1 MIACNVSDYIVIM
14 RITLS
19 TEQCGWLV
27 REVLCKPLLDRQTAD
42 RVLVVSSRIPLAE
55 FLATVAHHGG
65 GTLHSHSII
74 SEPLNRLFN
83 LWFCPPQRPNTVR
96 HTVETDRWRAIDP
109 DRSRTTPKHTLSY
122 SLFPDANTF
131 TPRPVLPSSTKS
143 FTVERTPKKPAGAQL
158 I

>member
-1 MIACNVSDYIVIM
+1 VRPAFEDE
-14 RITLS
+14 R
-19 TEQCGWLV
+19 ECGRLAMVGNW
-27 REVLCKPLLDRQTAD
+27 LDRSSGSDLGPKIPETLPTAD
-42 RVLVVSSRIPLAE
+42 SGNLAFCE
-55 FLATVAHHGG
+55 FAA
-65 GTLHSHSII
+65 HSHSII

-83 LWFCPPQRPNTVR
+83 LSFCPPQRTNTVR

-122 SLFPDANTF
+122 SLFPHPNTF